1 MDFGLTAKSRGSGDC
16 HDLMKAVFKIKGTGS
31 SISGR
36 SEKALGLV
44 GKENPEK
51 RSRGKDFGSFNPLEK
66 YQSNWIISPNRGE
79 NEKYLKP
86 PPRLLQQKSLKGS
99 LPKRKVVFQPSIVH
113 FLEGLLGGSP

>member
-1 MDFGLTAKSRGSGDC
+1 MLVHILFILKKGPKLIRTLFYLVVSGDC

-51 RSRGKDFGSFNPLEK
+51 RSRGKDFG
-66 YQSNWIISPNRGE
+66 
-79 NEKYLKP
+79 
-86 PPRLLQQKSLKGS
+86 RL
-99 LPKRKVVFQPSIVH
+99 
-113 FLEGLLGGSP
+113 